1 MSPQMSSAVRTKTE
15 LLEPRASQWV
25 IAPPERE
32 TEQSCLVIMYKGGL
46 ALQLAADSH
55 VAQAGKTAMLQV
67 DASGSKRA
75 TVVAKSSA
83 HQRILFV

>member
-1 MSPQMSSAVRTKTE
+1 
-15 LLEPRASQWV
+15 
-25 IAPPERE
+25 
-32 TEQSCLVIMYKGGL
+32 MYKGGL
-46 ALQLAADSH
+46 ALQLAANSH